1 MPRTPHRTPRHLDD
15 PLKLGPL
22 TLAQWAL
29 AITAVTVVWLA
40 LAWLDF
46 LPLMPRV
53 VVGATVVGLALGF
66 GGVGEGGGRAL
77 ATLPRRAWHTLTT
90 PSEHLPGAP
99 RRGPLHFR
107 LYNDAPREED
117 PPDA

>member
-1 MPRTPHRTPRHLDD
+1 MPRTINRTPRHLDD

-29 AITAVTVVWLA
+29 ALAAVAVVWLA

-53 VVGATVVGLALGF
+53 VAGATVVGLALGF
-66 GGVGEGGGRAL
+66 GGVGGGEGRTI
-77 ATLPRRAWHTLTT
+77 ATLPRRAWHTLVT
-90 PSEHLPGAP
+90 PTEHLPGAP
-99 RRGPLHFR
+99 RRGPLTFS
-107 LYNDAPREED
+107 LYDDAPREED